1 MEIEA
6 MDSAS
11 EYVLG
16 GTEKARCHDPY
27 LRCALYGAA
36 QTALGVKGGCVLSHS
51 PQGCFQLV
59 DAAFSWQD
67 ADYTETLTLCTKLC
81 ENEIV
86 HGGEELLARTILEAR
101 DLDVPVMFVLTACG
115 PEIVGDDIVAVSE
128 DISAQVDFQIVPIQC
143 AGFRGDQNYGADIAL
158 DAILTHSLSWDD
170 GGAQTP
176 SIVEEPDTSKAHPGF
191 PVCLIAPHANANPT
205 WMGDLAW
212 VKEVLARMG
221 ATVVATVS
229 HDTLLDELRKVPMAK
244 ACVVLSHDAGQKA
257 ADLLADTYA
266 IEQWCR
272 GLPLPIGFTNT
283 RNWLMEL
290 GRRLGAEREA
300 RALIAEGEAM
310 VVRVCRCKGL
320 EQSAMHRATSAVVAD
335 ATVGIPLLRFIT
347 EDLEMIPQLVCLRSG
362 QEGTQEM
369 LEKELEELCL
379 SPHVI
384 YDVDVYQAK
393 MALAEVMPEMVLG
406 SAVEQHAVAELGIP
420 YVFKLVNPVRRFRLS
435 DRAYWGYAGMLNLIE
450 FIQNDWWDRYRSK
463 KRRYKA
469 RW

>member
-1 MEIEA
+1 
-6 MDSAS
+6 MDRAS
-11 EYVLG
+11 EQVFS

-36 QTALGVKGGCVLSHS
+36 QIALGVKGGCVLSHS

-59 DAAFSWQD
+59 DTAFSWQD

-81 ENEIV
+81 EDEIV

-101 DLDVPVMFVLTACG
+101 DLNVPVMFVLTACG
-115 PEIVGDDIVAVSE
+115 PEIVGDDIVAVCE
-128 DISAQVDFQIVPIQC
+128 DVSAQVDFEIVPIPC
-143 AGFRGDQNYGADIAL
+143 AGFRGDQNYGADVAL
-158 DAILTHSLSWDD
+158 NAILRHGLSRDD
-170 GGAQTP
+170 GGAQIP
-176 SIVEEPDTSKAHPGF
+176 SLAGEHAPSRAEVRH

-212 VKEVLARMG
+212 VKEVLAQMG
-221 ATVVATVS
+221 ATVIATVS
-229 HDTLLDELRKVPMAK
+229 HDTPLDELKRVPMAE
-244 ACVVLSHDAGQKA
+244 ACIVLSHDAGQKA
-257 ADLLADTYA
+257 ADLLAETYG

-283 RNWLMEL
+283 RIWLMEL
-290 GRRLGAEREA
+290 GHRLGAERAA
-300 RALIAEGEAM
+300 RELITEGEAM
-310 VVRVCRCKGL
+310 VVSVCRRKGL
-320 EQSAMHRATSAVVAD
+320 EQSAMHRAPSAVVAD
-335 ATVGIPLLRFIT
+335 ATVGVPLLRFIT

-369 LEKELEELCL
+369 LEKELKELCL
-379 SPHVI
+379 SPRVI
-384 YDVDVYQAK
+384 YNVDVYQAK
-393 MALAEVMPEMVLG
+393 MALAEVLPEMVLG

-463 KRRYKA
+463 RRRYQA